1 VQDGDVRPSV
11 KKYAKVRVARRK
23 CAIRHPPHVS
33 FAVSLTALF
42 LKLEFRV
49 GDVVYYLNDYG
60 EKEGP
65 FMVATVSGG
74 KCTLCD
80 LHGASAKGSRP
91 VSLSSLEP
99 QKRRR

>member
-1 VQDGDVRPSV
+1 MATTDEPIDTVPPAEEPVEEPVQDGDVRPSV
-11 KKYAKVRVARRK
+11 KKYA
-23 CAIRHPPHVS
+23 
-33 FAVSLTALF
+33 
-42 LKLEFRV
+42 KLEFRV

-65 FMVATVSGG
+65 YMVATVSGG

-80 LHGASAKGSRP
+80 LHGAPAKGSRP